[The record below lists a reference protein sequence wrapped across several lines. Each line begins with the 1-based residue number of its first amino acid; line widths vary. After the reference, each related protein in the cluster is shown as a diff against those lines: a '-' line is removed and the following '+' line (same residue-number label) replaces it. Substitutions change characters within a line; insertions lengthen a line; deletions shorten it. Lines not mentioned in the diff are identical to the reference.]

1 MRPNHTQ
8 NSGHVY
14 ERALDN
20 TFVYRIT
27 YFRVGHPLLSYNQT
41 PPMENDP
48 SSGNREA
55 PPVEIKTPPVE
66 NELDPT
72 DGNW

>member
-8 NSGHVY
+8 NSRHVY

-27 YFRVGHPLLSYNQT
+27 YFRIGDPQLSGSLT
-41 PPMENDP
+41 P
-48 SSGNREA
+48 SSGNIDT

-66 NELDPT
+66 MRSIEENELDPT